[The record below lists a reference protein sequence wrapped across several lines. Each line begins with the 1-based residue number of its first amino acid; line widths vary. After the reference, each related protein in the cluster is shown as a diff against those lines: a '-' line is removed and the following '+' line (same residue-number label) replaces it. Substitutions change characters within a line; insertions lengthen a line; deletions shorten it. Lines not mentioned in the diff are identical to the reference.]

1 MTTLPTPS
9 NSSTPPTLPIPP
21 DIEQNTGITV
31 YATTTPGTGGTIRQ
45 VPEDFIVEELTNR
58 EEQDLGKYLICTLT
72 KKNWDTHH
80 LVRDISRIL
89 HISQQRIGWAGTKDK
104 QALTTQKISIY
115 NMDPPELE
123 RIRLRD
129 VTLTAVGRSNK
140 KVSLGDLWGNG
151 FRIIV
156 RQIAQPVDE
165 VDAMMGLTTSQI
177 KAMGGVPNFF
187 GIQRFGI
194 QRSITH
200 IVGRKLVEG
209 DIEGAA
215 LEYIARPYPR
225 ESEEARQARQYVLDT
240 LDFKGGLGKFPLHLR
255 YERAMMSHLVEKP
268 GDYAG
273 AFNALSPNLRKM
285 FVHAYQSYLFNLI
298 LSRRLESGLPINEAL
313 PGDIVCFKNAAHLP
327 DPTRMQ
333 NVDEDTLDGINNLLQ
348 RGRAFV
354 TGPIIGYE
362 TPMSGGLP
370 GEIEQAVI
378 EEEQVDIEGF
388 RIPVVPGLASKGLR
402 REIII
407 PVNPTCKVTE
417 DKLNPGFAAVEL
429 EFDLQRG
436 AYATT
441 VLREYMKSDPAADL
455 ILKGK

>member
-1 MTTLPTPS
+1 MTTRPTR
-9 NSSTPPTLPIPP
+9 PTPP

-31 YATTTPGTGGTIRQ
+31 YATTSPGTGGTIRQ
-45 VPEDFIVEELTNR
+45 VPEDFIVEELSNR
-58 EEQDLGKYLICTLT
+58 EEQNTGKYLICTLT

-104 QALTTQKISIY
+104 QALTTQKISIFDM
-115 NMDPPELE
+115 NPPELE

-140 KVSLGDLWGNG
+140 KVSLGDLWGNR
-151 FRIIV
+151 FKIIV
-156 RQIAQPVDE
+156 RQIALPVDE
-165 VDAMMGLTTSQI
+165 VDAMVGLTIAQI
-177 KAMGGVPNFF
+177 KTMDVVVPNFF

-194 QRSITH
+194 QRPITH

-215 LEYIARPYPR
+215 LLYIARPYPG
-225 ESEEARQARQYVLDT
+225 ESEKARQARQYVLDT

-255 YERAMMSHLVEKP
+255 YERAMMNRLVEKP

-298 LSRRLESGLPINEAL
+298 LSRRLERGLPINKAL
-313 PGDIVCFKNAAHLP
+313 PGDIVCFKNAAGLP
-327 DPTRMQ
+327 DPTRIQ

-362 TPMSGGLP
+362 TPMSGGLSR
-370 GEIEQAVI
+370 EIELEVI

-388 RIPVVPGLASKGLR
+388 RIPALPGLASKGLR
-402 REIII
+402 REIVI
-407 PVNPTCKVTE
+407 PVNPECKVTE
-417 DKLNPGFAAVEL
+417 DKLNPGFTAVEL
-429 EFDLQRG
+429 EFDLPRG
-436 AYATT
+436 AYATI
-441 VLREYMKSDPAADL
+441 VLREYMKSDPA
-455 ILKGK
+455 INQFQKG

>member
-1 MTTLPTPS
+1 MT
-9 NSSTPPTLPIPP
+9 NAPIPP
-21 DIEQNTGITV
+21 NIEQDTGITV
-31 YATTTPGTGGTIRQ
+31 YATTLPGTGGTIRQ
-45 VPEDFIVEELTNR
+45 VPEDFIVDELTNR
-58 EEQDLGKYLICTLT
+58 EEQNTGKHLICTLE

-104 QALTTQKISIY
+104 NAITTQKISIY
-115 NMDPPELE
+115 NIDEPELE

-140 KVSLGDLWGNG
+140 KVSLGDLWGNR
-151 FRIIV
+151 FKIIV
-156 RQIAQPVDE
+156 RQIAQPVAE
-165 VDAMMGLTTSQI
+165 VDTMVGLTTSQI
-177 KAMGGVPNFF
+177 KVTGGVPNFF

-194 QRSITH
+194 QRPITH

-209 DIEGAA
+209 DIKEAA
-215 LEYIARPYPR
+215 LEYIARPYPG
-225 ESEEARQARQYVLDT
+225 ESEDAQQARQYVLDT
-240 LDFKGGLGKFPLHLR
+240 LDFKGGLGKYPLRLR
-255 YERAMMSHLVEKP
+255 YERAMMSRLVEKP
-268 GDYAG
+268 VDYAG

-298 LSRRLESGLPINEAL
+298 LSRRLERGLPINEAL
-313 PGDIVCFKNAAHLP
+313 PGDIVCFTNAAHLP

-333 NVDEDTLDGINNLLQ
+333 NVDEDTLDGINNLLR

-354 TGPIIGYE
+354 TGPIIGYD

-378 EEEQVDIEGF
+378 AEEQVDIEGF
-388 RIPVVPGLASKGLR
+388 RMPLVPELASKGLR

-407 PVNPTCKVTE
+407 PVNPEYKVTE
-417 DKLNPGFAAVEL
+417 DKLNPGFTAVRL

-441 VLREYMKSDPAADL
+441 VLREYMKSDPAANQ
-455 ILKGK
+455 IQR

>member
-1 MTTLPTPS
+1 MT
-9 NSSTPPTLPIPP
+9 TPPTPP

-31 YATTTPGTGGTIRQ
+31 YATTTPGTLGTIRQ
-45 VPEDFIVEELTNR
+45 VPEDFIVQELTNR
-58 EEQDLGKYLICTLT
+58 EEQDTGKHLICTLT

-115 NMDPPELE
+115 DMDTPELE

-140 KVSLGDLWGNG
+140 KVSLGDLWGNQ
-151 FRIIV
+151 FKIIV

-165 VDAMMGLTTSQI
+165 VDAMVGLTTSQI

-194 QRSITH
+194 QRPITH

-215 LEYIARPYPR
+215 LEYIARPFLG

-240 LDFKGGLGKFPLHLR
+240 LDFKGGLGKYPLHLR

-298 LSRRLESGLPINEAL
+298 LSRRLEKGLPINKAL
-313 PGDIVCFKNAAHLP
+313 PGDIVCFKNAARLP
-327 DPTRMQ
+327 DPTRIQ

-370 GEIEQAVI
+370 REIELSVI
-378 EEEQVDIEGF
+378 EEEQVDIKGF
-388 RIPVVPGLASKGLR
+388 RIPAVPELASKGLR

-407 PVNPTCKVTE
+407 PLDPEYRVTE
-417 DKLNPGFAAVEL
+417 DKLNPGFTAVEL

-441 VLREYMKSDPAADL
+441 VLREYMKSDPA
-455 ILKGK
+455 INQFQKG

>member
-1 MTTLPTPS
+1 MT
-9 NSSTPPTLPIPP
+9 TPPTPP
-21 DIEQNTGITV
+21 TIEQDTGITV
-31 YATTTPGTGGTIRQ
+31 YATTTPGTLGTIRQ
-45 VPEDFIVEELTNR
+45 VPEDFIVQELTNR
-58 EEQDLGKYLICTLT
+58 EEQDTGKHLICTLT

-115 NMDPPELE
+115 DMAPSELE

-140 KVSLGDLWGNG
+140 KVSLGDLWGNR
-151 FRIIV
+151 FKIIV

-165 VDAMMGLTTSQI
+165 VDAMVGHTTSQI

-194 QRSITH
+194 QRPITH

-215 LEYIARPYPR
+215 LEYIARPFPG

-240 LDFKGGLGKFPLHLR
+240 LDFKGGLGKYPLHLR
-255 YERAMMSHLVEKP
+255 YERAMMSRLVEKP

-298 LSRRLESGLPINEAL
+298 LSCRLERGLPINKAL
-313 PGDIVCFKNAAHLP
+313 PGDIVCFKNAAGLP
-327 DPTRMQ
+327 DPTRIQ

-354 TGPIIGYE
+354 TGPIIGYK

-370 GEIEQAVI
+370 REIEQAVI
-378 EEEQVDIEGF
+378 EEEHVDIKGF
-388 RIPVVPGLASKGLR
+388 RIPAVPELASKGLR

-407 PVNPTCKVTE
+407 PLDPEYRVTE
-417 DKLNPGFAAVEL
+417 DKLNPGFTAVEL

-441 VLREYMKSDPAADL
+441 VLREYMKGDPA
-455 ILKGK
+455 INQFQKG

>member
-1 MTTLPTPS
+1 MTKTPT
-9 NSSTPPTLPIPP
+9 NPIPP
-21 DIEQNTGITV
+21 NIEQNTGITV

-58 EEQDLGKYLICTLT
+58 EEKNTGKHLICTLT

-115 NMDPPELE
+115 DMETSELE

-140 KVSLGDLWGNG
+140 KVSLGDLWGNR
-151 FRIIV
+151 FKIIV
-156 RQIAQPVDE
+156 RQVVKSVVE
-165 VDAMMGLTTSQI
+165 VDAIVGLTSSRI
-177 KAMGGVPNFF
+177 RKIGGVPNFF

-194 QRSITH
+194 QRPITH

-215 LEYIARPYPR
+215 LEYIARIYPG
-225 ESEEARQARQYVLDT
+225 ESEDAKQARQYVLDT
-240 LDFKGGLGKFPLHLR
+240 LDFKGGLERYPLRLR
-255 YERAMMSHLVEKP
+255 YERAMMSRLVEKP

-285 FVHAYQSYLFNLI
+285 FVHAYQSYLFNLM
-298 LSRRLESGLPINEAL
+298 LSRRLEMGLPINEAL
-313 PGDIVCFKNAAHLP
+313 PGDIVCFKNAARLP
-327 DPTRMQ
+327 DPTRIQ
-333 NVDEDTLDGINNLLQ
+333 NVTEDTLDGINNLLQ
-348 RGRAFV
+348 RDRAFV

-370 GEIEQAVI
+370 REIEQAVI

-388 RIPVVPGLASKGLR
+388 RMPAVPELASKGLR

-407 PVNPTCKVTE
+407 PVNPEYKVTE
-417 DKLNPGFAAVEL
+417 DKLNPGFTALEL
-429 EFDLQRG
+429 EFELQRG

-441 VLREYMKSDPAADL
+441 VLREYMKGDPAASQ
-455 ILKGK
+455 I

>member
-1 MTTLPTPS
+1 
-9 NSSTPPTLPIPP
+9 
-21 DIEQNTGITV
+21 
-31 YATTTPGTGGTIRQ
+31 
-45 VPEDFIVEELTNR
+45 
-58 EEQDLGKYLICTLT
+58 
-72 KKNWDTHH
+72 
-80 LVRDISRIL
+80 
-89 HISQQRIGWAGTKDK
+89 
-104 QALTTQKISIY
+104 
-115 NMDPPELE
+115 MDPPELE

-194 QRSITH
+194 QRPITH

-240 LDFKGGLGKFPLHLR
+240 LDFKGGLGEFPLHLR

-388 RIPVVPGLASKGLR
+388 RIPAVPGLASKGLR

>member
-1 MTTLPTPS
+1 MT
-9 NSSTPPTLPIPP
+9 TPPTPP
-21 DIEQNTGITV
+21 NLEKNTGVTV
-31 YATTTPGTGGTIRQ
+31 YVTTTPGTGGTIRQ
-45 VPEDFIVEELTNR
+45 VPEDFIVQELTNR
-58 EEQDLGKYLICTLT
+58 EEQDSGSHLICTLT

-115 NMDPPELE
+115 DMDTPELE

-140 KVSLGDLWGNG
+140 KVSLGDLWGNR
-151 FRIIV
+151 FKIIV

-165 VDAMMGLTTSQI
+165 VDTMVGLTTSQI
-177 KAMGGVPNFF
+177 KVVGGVPNFF

-194 QRSITH
+194 QRPITH

-215 LEYIARPYPR
+215 LEYIARPYPG
-225 ESEEARQARQYVLDT
+225 ESEDARQARQYVLDT
-240 LDFKGGLGKFPLHLR
+240 LDFKGGIGKYPLRLR
-255 YERAMMSHLVEKP
+255 YERAMMSRLVEKP

-298 LSRRLESGLPINEAL
+298 LSRRLEKGLPINEAL
-313 PGDIVCFKNAAHLP
+313 PGDIVCFKNTAGLP

-333 NVDEDTLDGINNLLQ
+333 NVDEDTLDGINNLIR

-362 TPMSGGLP
+362 TPMSGGLAR
-370 GEIEQAVI
+370 EIEQAVI

-388 RIPVVPGLASKGLR
+388 RMPAVPELASKGLR

-407 PVNPTCKVTE
+407 PVNPEYKVTE
-417 DKLNPGFAAVEL
+417 DKLNPGYSAVEL

-441 VLREYMKSDPAADL
+441 VLREYMKSDPAADQ
-455 ILKGK
+455 ILKRK

>member
-1 MTTLPTPS
+1 MT
-9 NSSTPPTLPIPP
+9 NAPIPP
-21 DIEQNTGITV
+21 NIEQDTGITV

-45 VPEDFIVEELTNR
+45 VPEDFIVQELTNR
-58 EEQDLGKYLICTLT
+58 EEQNTGKHLICTLT

-104 QALTTQKISIY
+104 NAITTQKISIY
-115 NMDPPELE
+115 DMDETELE

-140 KVSLGDLWGNG
+140 KVSLGDLWGNR
-151 FRIIV
+151 FKIIV
-156 RQIAQPVDE
+156 RHIAQSVDE
-165 VDAMMGLTTSQI
+165 VDTLVGLTTSQI
-177 KAMGGVPNFF
+177 KVMGGVPNFF

-194 QRSITH
+194 QRPITH
-200 IVGRKLVEG
+200 IVGRKLAEG
-209 DIEGAA
+209 DIKGAA
-215 LEYIARPYPR
+215 IEYIARPYPG
-225 ESEEARQARQYVLDT
+225 ESEDARQARQYVLDT
-240 LDFKGGLGKFPLHLR
+240 LDFKGGLGIYPLRLR
-255 YERAMMSHLVEKP
+255 YERAMMSRLVEKP

-298 LSRRLESGLPINEAL
+298 LSRRLESGLPINKAL

-333 NVDEDTLDGINNLLQ
+333 NVDNDTLDGINNLLR

-370 GEIEQAVI
+370 GDIEQAVI

-388 RIPVVPGLASKGLR
+388 RMPTVPELASKGLR

-407 PVNPTCKVTE
+407 PINHNNQVIE
-417 DKLNPGFAAVEL
+417 DKLNLGFTAVEL

-441 VLREYMKSDPAADL
+441 VLREYMKSDLAADQF
-455 ILKGK
+455 LKGK

>member
-1 MTTLPTPS
+1 MT
-9 NSSTPPTLPIPP
+9 NAPIPP
-21 DIEQNTGITV
+21 NIEQDTGITV
-31 YATTTPGTGGTIRQ
+31 YATTLPGTGGTIRQ
-45 VPEDFIVEELTNR
+45 VPEDFIVDELTNR
-58 EEQDLGKYLICTLT
+58 EEQNTGKHLICTLE

-104 QALTTQKISIY
+104 NAITTQKISIY
-115 NMDPPELE
+115 NIDEPELE

-140 KVSLGDLWGNG
+140 KVSLGDLWGNR
-151 FRIIV
+151 FKIIV
-156 RQIAQPVDE
+156 RQIAQPVAE
-165 VDAMMGLTTSQI
+165 VDTMVGLTTSQI
-177 KAMGGVPNFF
+177 KVTGGVPNFF

-194 QRSITH
+194 QRPITH

-209 DIEGAA
+209 DIKEAA
-215 LEYIARPYPR
+215 LEYIARPYPG
-225 ESEEARQARQYVLDT
+225 ESEDAQQARQYVLDT
-240 LDFKGGLGKFPLHLR
+240 LDFKGGLGKYPLRLR
-255 YERAMMSHLVEKP
+255 YERAMMSRLVEKP

-298 LSRRLESGLPINEAL
+298 LSRRLERGLPINEAL
-313 PGDIVCFKNAAHLP
+313 PGDIVCFTNAAHLP

-333 NVDEDTLDGINNLLQ
+333 NVDEDTLDGINNLLR

-354 TGPIIGYE
+354 TGPIIGYD

-378 EEEQVDIEGF
+378 AEEQVDIEGF
-388 RIPVVPGLASKGLR
+388 RMPLVPELASKGLR

-407 PVNPTCKVTE
+407 PVNPEYKVTE
-417 DKLNPGFAAVEL
+417 DKLNPGFTAVRL

-441 VLREYMKSDPAADL
+441 VLREYMKSDPAANQ
-455 ILKGK
+455 IQR